1 MIDEATK
8 NKARDILAQVE
19 HEIGDSRKILE
30 SCVKDLRPAGRL
42 TSAELRGI
50 AQRAYRLAEL
60 VEARTALAEMYKI
73 TCGGT
78 W

>member
-1 MIDEATK
+1 MVDEATK
-8 NKARDILAQVE
+8 NKAREILAHIE
-19 HEIGDSRKILE
+19 HEIVDSRKILE
-30 SCVKDLRPAGRL
+30 TCIKDLRPAGRL

-50 AQRAYRLAEL
+50 AQRAHRLAEL
-60 VEARTALAEMYKI
+60 VEARTAAAEIYKI